1 MEIFYQD
8 DVWIQK
14 SMKFGWYLPYTPKPR
29 EHGAWKVHY
38 VDCVARINAKPMTK
52 VWKLNNEEI
61 YFKILKLLKI
71 FFKGKRV

>member
-1 MEIFYQD
+1 MEIFNQD

-38 VDCVARINAKPMTK
+38 VDCVARINAKPLTK
-52 VWKLNNEEI
+52 V
-61 YFKILKLLKI
+61 
-71 FFKGKRV
+71 